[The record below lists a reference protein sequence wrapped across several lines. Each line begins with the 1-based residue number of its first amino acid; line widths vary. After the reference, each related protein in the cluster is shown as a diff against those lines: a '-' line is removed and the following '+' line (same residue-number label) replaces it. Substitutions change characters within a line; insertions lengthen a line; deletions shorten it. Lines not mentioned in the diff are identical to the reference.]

1 MNTIK
6 EGLEGLVLKDSK
18 SIYEPGKR
26 HWLKMKKDYLDSG
39 SMADTAD
46 LVCLGAYYGTGNKG
60 GLMSVFLMGVYN
72 EKSDCWQ
79 TVTKVGNGFDDKTL
93 DKLQNELDMV
103 ETNKNQSKVPKW
115 LDVHRSLIPDFV
127 VKNPKKAPV
136 WEVVGAEFS
145 NSDVHTA
152 AGISIRFPRVTRIRD
167 DKSWK
172 EATDVERLKSLFK
185 ISKEKSDIDVKSSK
199 ATASNL
205 DNDDDEEEEE
215 EKEEEK
221 PVIKKPHKRKSD
233 DSKSSDVKKAKT
245 GIESSSLPSVYQ
257 DHNIYLPKNCEDYD
271 KLKRY
276 IVA

>member
-6 EGLEGLVLKDSK
+6 EGLEGLVLKDVK

-72 EKSDCWQ
+72 EKKDCWQ

-93 DKLQNELDMV
+93 DKLQKELDMI
-103 ETNKNQSKVPKW
+103 EINKNQTKVPDW
-115 LDVHRSLIPDFV
+115 LDVNRSLIPDFV

-136 WEVVGAEFS
+136 WEITGAEFS

-152 AGISIRFPRVTRIRD
+152 AGISIRFPRVTKIRD
-167 DKSWK
+167 DKTWK
-172 EATDVERLKSLFK
+172 EATDVERLKTLFK

-199 ATASNL
+199 LTASNF
-205 DNDDDEEEEE
+205 NDDEDEEEE
-215 EKEEEK
+215 
-221 PVIKKPHKRKSD
+221 PVAKKPQKR
-233 DSKSSDVKKAKT
+233 SSNEVQSNNHKKAKKE
-245 GIESSSLPSVYQ
+245 IESELPSIYQ
-257 DHNIYLPKNCEDYD
+257 DNLIYLPINCENYD